1 VVFFPLLYGRFLSIK
16 KASIAPNTTIA
27 TIMIID
33 IGRKYR
39 SAIEAG
45 AGVGAA
51 VAAGG
56 ETMVM

>member
-1 VVFFPLLYGRFLSIK
+1 M
-16 KASIAPNTTIA
+16 TIA

-45 AGVGAA
+45 VGVGAA
-51 VAAGG
+51 VVPGSG
-56 ETMVM
+56 IT